1 MMKKTTYYDM
11 HVHLHEYADNELE
24 ELAREDITL
33 VAVSEDAES
42 LRRTVE
48 IAETMDNVV
57 PCAGY
62 HPWNFRSGG
71 SISEAL
77 EVARLAYHLDLTCIG
92 EIGLDKK
99 FVPRE
104 TWHAQVL
111 VARSFLE
118 VAAEVGGYV
127 TLHSPYAWREMLLL
141 LLEAGVE
148 KAMFHWYTGPVD
160 LAYAII
166 SYGYYI
172 SINPAVKI
180 QEKHQRVAERV
191 PLESMVFESD
201 GPYNYKGLRLDP
213 IMIRETAEIVSK
225 LKGVPQGEVLERVAW
240 NSERL
245 LYT

>member
-1 MMKKTTYYDM
+1 MKRTTYYDM
-11 HVHLHEYADNELE
+11 HVHLHEYNQEELE

-33 VAVSEDAES
+33 VAVSEDAET

-48 IAETMDNVV
+48 IAETMDNVI

-62 HPWNFRSGG
+62 HPWNFREGG

-77 EVARLAYHLDLTCIG
+77 DVARQAYRLDLACIG

-118 VAAEVGGYV
+118 VAAEIGGYV
-127 TLHSPYAWREMLLL
+127 TLHSPYAWRELLLL
-141 LLEAGVE
+141 LLETGVE

-160 LAYAII
+160 LAYTII

-180 QEKHQRVAERV
+180 QEKHKRVAERV
-191 PLESMVFESD
+191 PLEYMVFESD
-201 GPYNYKGLRLDP
+201 GPYNYRGLRLDP
-213 IMIRETAEIVSK
+213 RMIRETVKIVSR
-225 LKGVPQGEVLERVAW
+225 LQGVPPGEVLERVAW